1 MNAQIKMR
9 LITSKYRR
17 YKFIHTASCTRAQPH
32 TDRSPTYYFSGSAIG
47 RGCVITRYW
56 TSVTPAGRIR
66 CLVLGFEWVCFG
78 WGNLVGGLFRGSEGT
93 EIARIGG
100 I

>member
-1 MNAQIKMR
+1 MHGWFSASSV
-9 LITSKYRR
+9 L
-17 YKFIHTASCTRAQPH
+17 TAVCSINFMTAP
-32 TDRSPTYYFSGSAIG
+32 G